1 MSRFGTLIMGPAGA
15 GKTTF
20 CNALLQHL
28 NLTRRSAFHVNLDPA
43 AETFAHTP
51 DLDIRELISLEDAM
65 SELGLG
71 PNGGL
76 MACFEYLL
84 QNPEFLTDALETIP
98 DDVLVVIDMPGQ
110 IELFTHTPLVP
121 QLVRLLG
128 GGGTN
133 MRVCAVYLLEASFV
147 VDKAK
152 FFAGA
157 LSAMSAMLLVGLP
170 HVNVLSKM
178 DIVKGMVAKREVR
191 RFLNMDAT
199 DLLADLEGP
208 GMEFEEDE
216 NEKLK
221 KEVVMD
227 PTTHKNVLAGKSFRA
242 LNEAVA
248 RLIDEFGLVSFL
260 QLESGNE
267 DSVAAVLSYIDDA
280 IQFHEAQEPKDPKEE
295 DYGDMDEME

>member
-1 MSRFGTLIMGPAGA
+1 MSKFGVIVLGPAGS

-28 NLTRRSAFHVNLDPA
+28 NLTRRSAFYINLDPA
-43 AETFAHTP
+43 AEVFSRTP
-51 DLDIRELISLEDAM
+51 DLDIRELITLEDAM

-84 QNPEFLTDALETIP
+84 QNPEFLTDAVETIP

-110 IELFTHTPLVP
+110 IELFTHTPLIP
-121 QLVRLLG
+121 QLVRLLNG
-128 GGGTN
+128 GSIN
-133 MRVCAVYLLEASFV
+133 MRLCAAYLLEASFV
-147 VDKAK
+147 IDKAK

-170 HVNVLSKM
+170 HVNILSKM

-199 DLLADLEGP
+199 DLLADLEDP
-208 GMEFEEDE
+208 GMRFEEEDDKEPDE
-216 NEKLK
+216 HATFD
-221 KEVVMD
+221 V
-227 PTTHKNVLAGKSFRA
+227 TSQKNLLAGKSFRA

-267 DSVAAVLSYIDDA
+267 DSVQGVLSYIDDA
-280 IQFHEAQEPKDPKEE
+280 IQFHEAQEPKEPKDE
-295 DYGDMDEME
+295 DYGDMDEE